1 MPWSRAKPETFDVPG
16 ATNRGARL
24 AAVMSRYSGGWGAVA
39 WPLVVGALL
48 GGAWYGGIAL
58 FSIPEYQLP
67 PPHRIVEAGL
77 QEREL
82 LLNGALQTA
91 LASLIGFGS
100 SVFGGLALSVLLA
113 SSRWAYQGVYP
124 YILLLKMTPI
134 IVLAPIVILWAG
146 QGLGSI
152 TAITFLVCF
161 FPIVANTTMGLR
173 STDANLVDLFS
184 VYNAKGWQQLFW
196 LRLPG
201 ALPFFMSGLRVA
213 AALTPIGALYG
224 DTVAGMGSG
233 AEAGL
238 GFVVLIFSAQFKV
251 PALFASAF
259 AACVIGFLF
268 VGFVNV
274 FAWWVLHKW
283 HDAYVGLD

>member
-1 MPWSRAKPETFDVPG
+1 MTSRGEGRSGST
-16 ATNRGARL
+16 GARKGK
-24 AAVMSRYSGGWGAVA
+24 AAGWAAGWGVA
-39 WPLVVGALL
+39 GWPLLVGALITA
-48 GGAWYGGIAL
+48 GWYGGIVA

-67 PPHRIVEAGL
+67 PPHRIVEAGIE
-77 QEREL
+77 ERTVL
-82 LLNGALQTA
+82 LTGAMQTA
-91 LASLIGFGS
+91 KASLIGFLT
-100 SVFGGLALSVLLA
+100 SVAGGLVLSILLA
-113 SSRWAYQGVYP
+113 SSRWAFQGIYP
-124 YILLLKMTPI
+124 YVLLLKMTPI

-146 QGLGSI
+146 QGLASI
-152 TAITFLVCF
+152 TVITFLVCF

-173 STDANLVDLFS
+173 SADANLLDLFA
-184 VYNAKGWQQLFW
+184 VYRANGWQQLFW
-196 LRLPG
+196 LRAPG
-201 ALPFFMSGLRVA
+201 ALPFFMTGLRVA

-233 AEAGL
+233 ADAGL

-259 AACVIGFLF
+259 AACLIGFLF

-283 HDAYVGLD
+283 HDAYVAVD